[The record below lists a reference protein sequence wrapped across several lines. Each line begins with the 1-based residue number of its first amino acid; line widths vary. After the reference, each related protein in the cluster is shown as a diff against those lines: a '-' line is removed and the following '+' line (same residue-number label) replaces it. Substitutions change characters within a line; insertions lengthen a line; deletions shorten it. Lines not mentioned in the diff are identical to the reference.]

1 MKERIGEGRDGCR
14 IEICRPTLCT
24 GNVMRQCM
32 PVISDDRE
40 ANILNLNEEVGLGI
54 LNAEVDQF
62 ANLVVCS
69 RSRPRPYL

>member
-1 MKERIGEGRDGCR
+1 
-14 IEICRPTLCT
+14 
-24 GNVMRQCM
+24 MRQCM